1 LGAVSISDGRALY
14 FGASFQPHEVAMKA
28 IRFDHTGGPEVLKLE
43 DIDLPMP
50 GPGQVRVRHTAIGV
64 NFIDTYHRS
73 GLYKLPLP
81 SGLGGE
87 AAGVVAAIGEGVTGL
102 KLADRVAYA
111 GPLGAYAEANNVPAD
126 KLVKLPDGISDET
139 AAAALLK
146 GMTVQYLLKRTY
158 PVKAG
163 QTIVWHAAAGGVGLI
178 AGQWAN
184 HLGVT
189 VIGTV
194 GSDDKIALAKE
205 NGAAHVLNTRTDDW
219 VKRVRELTDGEGVPV
234 VYDSIG
240 KDTWAGSLD
249 CLAVRGMMVSFG
261 NASGA
266 VPAFEPGILSAKGS
280 LYLTRPTLF
289 HYTRTPQELQ
299 QTADDLFAVI
309 ASGAVKI
316 QINQR
321 FALADAAKAHEALH
335 SRATTGATILVP

>member
-1 LGAVSISDGRALY
+1 
-14 FGASFQPHEVAMKA
+14 MKA
-28 IRFDHTGGPEVLKLE
+28 IRFDQIGGPEVLKFVDVE
-43 DIDLPMP
+43 LPPP
-50 GPGQVRVRHTAIGV
+50 GPGQVRVRHTAVGV
-64 NFIDTYHRS
+64 NFINIYHRS

-81 SGLGGE
+81 SGLGSE
-87 AAGVVAAIGEGVTGL
+87 AAGTVEALGADVATLKTG
-102 KLADRVAYA
+102 DRVAYA
-111 GPLGAYAEANNVPAD
+111 GTLGAYAEANNVPAD
-126 KLVKLPDGISDET
+126 KLVKLPAGISDET
-139 AAAALLK
+139 AAAAMLK
-146 GMTVQYLLKRTY
+146 GMTAQYLLKRTY

-163 QTIVWHAAAGGVGLI
+163 QTILWHAAAGGVGLI
-178 AGQWAN
+178 AGQWAK

-194 GSDDKIALAKE
+194 GSDDKVALARE
-205 NGAAHVLNTRTDDW
+205 NGSAHVLNTRTDDW
-219 VKRVRELTDGEGVPV
+219 VKRVREITNGEGVPV

-289 HYTRTPQELQ
+289 HYTRNAQELQ
-299 QTADDLFAVI
+299 ETADDLFAVI

-316 QINQR
+316 QIHQR
-321 FALADAAKAHEALH
+321 FELAEAARAHEALH
-335 SRATTGATILVP
+335 SRATTGATILIP